1 MIEYRTFHNADPPKI
16 VALWRES
23 QLGRGAVDGVPCDA
37 FEALN
42 FGQPY
47 FDAEGLILA
56 CEGPRAVGF
65 VHAGF
70 GASADQSRLD
80 HTRGVICAVLV
91 HPQFRRQGIGRAL
104 VGRAEEYLRKRGTT
118 EIFAGPAEPRDPF
131 FFGLYGGSQPAGF
144 LQSDPDA
151 EPFLRSVGFEPV
163 EQHAVFQRDLGQTS
177 DPVSMRLMNVR
188 RSTQLAIA
196 HQRQDV
202 TWWWITRFG
211 RLDSVR
217 FQLVPK
223 GQTEPI
229 AGVTVL
235 GLDLYLPK
243 WQQRTIGLAEL
254 TVAEPHRRQ
263 GYGQALVLEVCR
275 RMREELVTR
284 VEAHAPE
291 TNAGMLHLLESSAF
305 TRVDTGV
312 VYRQARA

>member
-1 MIEYRTFHNADPPKI
+1 MIEYRTFQNSDPPK
-16 VALWRES
+16 VQALWREC

-47 FDAEGLILA
+47 FDRQGVILA
-56 CEGPRAVGF
+56 CQGPRAVGF

-70 GASADQSRLD
+70 GASFDQSDLD
-80 HTRGVICAVLV
+80 RTQGVICAVLV
-91 HPQFRRQGIGRAL
+91 HPDFRRQGIGRSLIA
-104 VGRAEEYLRKRGTT
+104 RAEDYLRRHGAVDL
-118 EIFAGPAEPRDPF
+118 FAGPAEPRDPF

-144 LQSDPDA
+144 LESDPDA
-151 EPFLRSVGFEPV
+151 APFFPAVGYEPLEK
-163 EQHAVFQRDLGQTS
+163 HAVYQRDLGRTS
-177 DPVSMRLMNVR
+177 DPVSLRLMNIR

-196 HQRQDV
+196 HQRQSV
-202 TWWWITRFG
+202 SWWWITRFG

-217 FQLVPK
+217 FQLIPK
-223 GQTEPI
+223 GSSEPV

-235 GLDLYLPK
+235 GLDLYLQK
-243 WQQRTIGLAEL
+243 WQERTIGLAEL
-254 TVAEPHRRQ
+254 TVVEPHRRQ

-284 VEAHAPE
+284 VEAHTPE
-291 TNAGMLHLLESSAF
+291 LHPAMPNLLASSGF

-312 VYRQARA
+312 VYRRKPD